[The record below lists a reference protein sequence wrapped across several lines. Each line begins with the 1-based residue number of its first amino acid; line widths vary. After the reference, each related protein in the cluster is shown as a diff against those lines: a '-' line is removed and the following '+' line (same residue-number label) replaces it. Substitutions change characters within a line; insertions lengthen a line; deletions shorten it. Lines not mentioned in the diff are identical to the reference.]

1 MSLKSY
7 SPPNSSEMDDLWK
20 SVTLENLQ
28 GVWIAP
34 RGWGEI
40 VISGNY
46 ACYYNKTNGMKNE
59 VYPVTITDQSEKGL
73 CPLVDLGTLLY
84 IAKVTDTY
92 FLDAVL
98 GVRWHKQFS
107 FCDDK

>member
-1 MSLKSY
+1 
-7 SPPNSSEMDDLWK
+7 
-20 SVTLENLQ
+20 
-28 GVWIAP
+28 
-34 RGWGEI
+34 
-40 VISGNY
+40 
-46 ACYYNKTNGMKNE
+46 MKNE